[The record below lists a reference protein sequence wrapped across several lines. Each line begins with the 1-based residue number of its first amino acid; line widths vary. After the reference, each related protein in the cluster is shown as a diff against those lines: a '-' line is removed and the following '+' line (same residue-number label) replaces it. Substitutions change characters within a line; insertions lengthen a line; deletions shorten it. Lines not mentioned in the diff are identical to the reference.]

1 MFLRHVAGRILA
13 AVLVLCATAV
23 PAAAQTYPTKPVR
36 LVVGFPPA
44 GTTDILAR
52 FVAVKLGEMWKEQVV
67 VDNRPGSGGN
77 VGAELVAKAPPDGH
91 TLLVTQVATH
101 GIAKSLYPKL
111 PFDPIADFA
120 PVTQLVQIPNM
131 LTVHPSVPAKTVAE
145 LIALAK
151 AQPGKL
157 NFASSGNGTSIHLSG
172 ELFKVMT
179 GVDMVHVPYKGSG
192 PALNDL
198 MAGQVQL
205 MFDNMPSVIGHVQ
218 GGRLRALG
226 VTSAKRNPAAPDVPA
241 IGETVAGYEATSW
254 FGIAAPARTPDDVV
268 AKIQTSIAAVLK
280 LPDIHQ
286 KLVELG
292 AEPIG
297 STPAEF
303 GRHVRAEIEKWAA
316 VVKASGAKVD

>member
-1 MFLRHVAGRILA
+1 MFLREVAGGLVAAMLA
-13 AVLVLCATAV
+13 VGVAAAPAT
-23 PAAAQTYPTKPVR
+23 AQTYPTKAVR
-36 LVVGFPPA
+36 LVVGFTPA

-52 FVAVKLGEMWKEQVV
+52 LIGAKLSEMWKEQVI

-111 PFDPIADFA
+111 SFDPIADFA

-198 MAGQVQL
+198 VAGQVQL

-226 VTSAKRNPAAPDVPA
+226 VTSASRNPAAPDVPS
-241 IGETVAGYEATSW
+241 IGETVKNYEATSW

-268 AKIQTSIAAVLK
+268 NKIQSSIAVVLK
-280 LPDIHQ
+280 MPDISQ
-286 KLVELG
+286 KLAELG
-292 AEPIG
+292 AEPVA

-303 GRHVRAEIEKWAA
+303 GRHIRSEIEKWAA
-316 VVKASGAKVD
+316 VVKASGATVD